1 MRYGSIMTT
10 ITLKNV
16 PPAIHRA
23 LQTRARAHGR
33 SLNKEALATLERS
46 LHSCRINAADIAA
59 KARTIR
65 ETMGV
70 YLVEDE
76 LAMLKDAGRR

>member
-1 MRYGSIMTT
+1 
-10 ITLKNV
+10 
-16 PPAIHRA
+16 
-23 LQTRARAHGR
+23 
-33 SLNKEALATLERS
+33 

-59 KARTIR
+59 QARTIR

-70 YLVEDE
+70 YLVEDD